1 MKLQVLWTASEVS
14 FAQVLI
20 PNKGTDSAYAKEE
33 WMEWFACEVSK
44 TSYTFS
50 WNNLKVIGKTPFFS

>member
-1 MKLQVLWTASEVS
+1 MQWKDKCYEMASEVS

-33 WMEWFACEVSK
+33 WMELFACEVSK
-44 TSYTFS
+44 SSCTFS
-50 WNNLKVIGKTPFFS
+50 